1 MDDGDQY
8 YEKNN
13 FMSKNLQN
21 ATCEILIDG

>member
-8 YEKNN
+8 FKNNN
-13 FMSKNLQN
+13 FMSKKIHN